1 MWLALE
7 PFKTHRKAMNN
18 PSSQEEETSQQS
30 SQEGWYL
37 IFVCWLIVSVATL
50 GSLFLD
56 KALGIEPCSLCWYQR
71 IFMYPLVVILLMGLL
86 PLDRNVTRYAL
97 PLAILGWM
105 TASYHLLMYV
115 GIIPESLQPCGS
127 GPSCLQQDLGLFGF
141 VNIPMLSFISFSA
154 VIGLL
159 IAFTRRIKQ

>member
-1 MWLALE
+1 M
-7 PFKTHRKAMNN
+7 KNSNN
-18 PSSQEEETSQQS
+18 QTGVHGQENQQD
-30 SQEGWYL
+30 GWYL
-37 IFVCWLIVSVATL
+37 LFGCWLIVSVATL

-71 IFMYPLVVILLMGLL
+71 VFMYPLVVILLVGLL
-86 PLDRNVTRYAL
+86 PLDRNVARYAL

-105 TASYHLLMYV
+105 TALYHLLMYV

-127 GPSCLQQDLGLFGF
+127 GPSCVEDNLDLFGF
-141 VNIPMLSFISFSA
+141 VNIPMLSWLSFSV

-159 IAFTRRIKQ
+159 IIFMKRKRQ

>member
-1 MWLALE
+1 MWLALQ
-7 PFKTHRKAMNN
+7 PPKTHRITMNN
-18 PSSQEEETSQQS
+18 PNSQIEASSQQGNQD
-30 SQEGWYL
+30 GWYL
-37 IFVCWLIVSVATL
+37 MFGCWLIVSVATL

-86 PLDRNVTRYAL
+86 PLDRNVPRYAL
-97 PLAILGWM
+97 PLAVLGWL
-105 TASYHLLMYV
+105 TALYHLLMYV

-127 GPSCLQQDLGLFGF
+127 GPSCLQDDLGLFGF
-141 VNIPMLSFISFSA
+141 VNIPMLSFFSFST

-159 IAFTRRIKQ
+159 LAFTRRTKQ